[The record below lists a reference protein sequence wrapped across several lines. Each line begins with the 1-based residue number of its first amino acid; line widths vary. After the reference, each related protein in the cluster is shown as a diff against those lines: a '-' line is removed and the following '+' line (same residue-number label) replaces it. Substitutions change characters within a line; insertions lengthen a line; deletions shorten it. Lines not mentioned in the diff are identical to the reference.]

1 MERFELWISL
11 FKTLKSINQLSY
23 KTQFLVAYLEILN
36 HYNPTLLATKK
47 HYNLKKKKKKN
58 KTNVT
63 DENQRKK

>member
-1 MERFELWISL
+1 MERFELRISL
-11 FKTLKSINQLSY
+11 FKTLKNINQLSY
-23 KTQFLVAYLEILN
+23 KTQFLLAYLEILN

-47 HYNLKKKKKKN
+47 HYNLKKKKKN

>member
-1 MERFELWISL
+1 MERFELRISL

-23 KTQFLVAYLEILN
+23 KTQFLLAYLEILN

-47 HYNLKKKKKKN
+47 NKKN
-58 KTNVT
+58 NVT